1 MNKLVHKI
9 KWEWKIPSSSETE
22 MYMYGD
28 ASVEANQ
35 EMQEPLEKLYKYE
48 NSATDRKIIDC
59 IRKFDGYVRDI
70 TRIPTDENVALFEHW
85 IDCMGEIQDI
95 ISEKN

>member
-1 MNKLVHKI
+1 MEKLVQKV
-9 KWEWKIPSSSETE
+9 KWELPGSPNTE

-35 EMQEPLEKLYKYE
+35 EMQEPLKKLYEYE
-48 NSATDRKIIDC
+48 SSATDRKIIDC
-59 IRKFDGYVRDI
+59 IRKFDSYVRSG
-70 TRIPTDENVALFEHW
+70 TRIPTDENIVLFEKW

-95 ISEKN
+95 ISESRGV

>member
-1 MNKLVHKI
+1 MEKLVQKV
-9 KWEWKIPSSSETE
+9 KWELPSSPKME

-35 EMQEPLEKLYKYE
+35 EMQEPLKKLCEYE
-48 NSATDRKIIDC
+48 NSAADRKIIDC
-59 IRKFDGYVRDI
+59 IRKFDNYVRDL

-95 ISEKN
+95 ISESRGV

>member
-1 MNKLVHKI
+1 MKKLVHKV
-9 KWEWKIPSSSETE
+9 KWELPSSQKME

-28 ASVEANQ
+28 ASVETNQ
-35 EMQEPLEKLYKYE
+35 EMQKPLKKLYEYE

-59 IRKFDGYVRDI
+59 IRKFDSYVRDI
-70 TRIPTDENVALFEHW
+70 TRIPTDENVALFEKW

-95 ISEKN
+95 ISESRGV